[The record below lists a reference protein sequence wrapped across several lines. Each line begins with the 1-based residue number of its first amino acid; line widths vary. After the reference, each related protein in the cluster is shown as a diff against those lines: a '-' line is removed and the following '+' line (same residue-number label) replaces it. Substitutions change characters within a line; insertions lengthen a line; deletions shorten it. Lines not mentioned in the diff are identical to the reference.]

1 MPCYQVK
8 NLQMKGVVLPW
19 GSVCAVFQDSSEF
32 QKSSISTMSDTYV
45 LVRLLVIVN
54 CMKQSIRSNFALWG
68 EVFDIVHC
76 WCHDNFKHSCKM
88 LALGVIKSKGLYNIS
103 CNIWYMRKRRY
114 PPFKCDRLPI
124 ARIGVSLQECLSD
137 KTRCWGLKMM
147 TLLLSAGR
155 SSWKRESRESFCI
168 HVSTNGMIFIRHEG
182 VLSVSTLV
190 NCYREA

>member
-88 LALGVIKSKGLYNIS
+88 LALGVIKSKGLYNIYGIY
-103 CNIWYMRKRRY
+103 NIWEREGT
-114 PPFKCDRLPI
+114 PRLNATACP
-124 ARIGVSLQECLSD
+124 LQEL
-137 KTRCWGLKMM
+137 
-147 TLLLSAGR
+147 
-155 SSWKRESRESFCI
+155 ESVCRNAW
-168 HVSTNGMIFIRHEG
+168 VTK
-182 VLSVSTLV
+182 LDA
-190 NCYREA
+190 EAWRWWHYY